1 MGGRGASGRD
11 GHGGGSGGG
20 GGGGTKSEIGRKRD
34 SVKSSV
40 SDTLKGKNWGKAI
53 YDESGKK
60 TMLDVG
66 IKRDGIKHVANDV
79 FAHETINPSEI
90 QKLNGQFR
98 NASFVKESGLKHPR
112 KDNIDKF
119 YYFKAQ
125 GKDLYFNVGRKVDS
139 NGKIHY
145 ELYSITKKI

>member
-1 MGGRGASGRD
+1 MGGRGASGIG
-11 GHGGGSGGG
+11 GHGGSSGGG

-40 SDTLKGKNWGKAI
+40 SDSLKDKKWSKAI

-60 TMLDVG
+60 AMLDVG
-66 IKRDGIKHVANDV
+66 IQRDGLKHIANDV
-79 FAHETINPSEI
+79 FTHETINQSEI
-90 QKLNGQFR
+90 SKLYGQFR
-98 NASFVKESGLKHPR
+98 NASFVTESGLKHPR
-112 KDNIDKF
+112 KDNIDRF

-125 GKDLYFNVGRKVDS
+125 GKDLYFNVGRKVNS
-139 NGKIHY
+139 NGNVHY